1 MSARRTAL
9 TTESVLRLL
18 LDKQSE
24 SKDDAQLLL
33 DEQSESKDDADS
45 LSEYRTFVGRVLTDS
60 ESEEECVRGSGSSGN
75 QRDGVKTDE
84 DEVEFSCEPNPTSME
99 ENEPVD
105 TSRRRQVTRR

>member
-9 TTESVLRLL
+9 TTESVL
-18 LDKQSE
+18 
-24 SKDDAQLLL
+24 QLLL
-33 DEQSESKDDADS
+33 DEQSESEDDADS

-84 DEVEFSCEPNPTSME
+84 DEVLL
-99 ENEPVD
+99 
-105 TSRRRQVTRR
+105 